1 MLSIWN
7 RVVNNTVWPLPL
19 QRFQYHGGNPQ
30 KKKKRKPAEEYRI
43 TNYIIYN
50 KYYKVNKQ
58 GADIERET

>member
-1 MLSIWN
+1 MGE
-7 RVVNNTVWPLPL
+7 T
-19 QRFQYHGGNPQ
+19 HKKK

-58 GADIERET
+58 GADIERGT

>member
-1 MLSIWN
+1 MAPALTEIPVSWGKP
-7 RVVNNTVWPLPL
+7 T
-19 QRFQYHGGNPQ
+19 